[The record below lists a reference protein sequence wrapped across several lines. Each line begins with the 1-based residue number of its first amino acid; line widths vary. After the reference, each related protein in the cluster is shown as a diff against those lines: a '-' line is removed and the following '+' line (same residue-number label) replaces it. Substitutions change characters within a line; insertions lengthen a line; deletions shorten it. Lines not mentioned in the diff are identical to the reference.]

1 MLTSV
6 MIRTAKPRGIPGA
19 FVLPTLLLLQKCA
32 CGGGLLSET
41 GLIYIYICYNCR
53 VPGMTAQKHISQ
65 KCEKEDSMANWCQA
79 IFDVRGKKNACYSFV
94 WGVVWMDE
102 PWISERGT
110 DDDCRL
116 IVSGDVPWDPFSR
129 NDSKWNGEV
138 PVPIP
143 DDLNAAIGKAIDQY
157 QGYDYESSTAMFQV
171 DVRFNYCD
179 PEFVEGSYPDGYG
192 ENYFHYSNGKRLSTR
207 DEKCPKE
214 LLIHI

>member
-19 FVLPTLLLLQKCA
+19 FVLPTLLLSQKCTSRGRDFEKTCLTYIYMLQWCQA
-32 CGGGLLSET
+32 RET
-41 GLIYIYICYNCR
+41 GQI
-53 VPGMTAQKHISQ
+53 HISQ

-79 IFDVRGKKNACYSFV
+79 ILDVRGKKNACYSFV